1 MIIFPDT
8 NVWIKLLNPG
18 DTPVKDRF
26 RVTSPDRIRLCCVVK
41 AELYFGAYR
50 STRKRDNLALLER
63 LFQTYRSLPFDD
75 RAAKIYGKIPASLT
89 VSGSPIG
96 PNDLLI
102 AAVALANKAVL
113 ITHNTGEFQRVRGHK
128 LEDWEQSQPA

>member
-1 MIIFPDT
+1 VIIVPDT

-18 DTPVKDRF
+18 ETPVKDRF
-26 RVTSPDRIRLCCVVK
+26 RVARPEEIRLCCVVK

-50 STRKRDNLALLER
+50 SSRKKDNLALLES
-63 LFQTYRSLPFDD
+63 LFKVYASLPFDD
-75 RAAKIYGKIPASLT
+75 RAAKIYGKIRAKLAD
-89 VSGSPIG
+89 SGSPIG

-113 ITHNTGEFQRVRGHK
+113 ITHNIGEFQRVRGLK
-128 LEDWEQSQPA
+128 IEDWEQTHPT